1 MKPKQFD
8 KQLNDDYFLALQIHE
23 MESSQGVNLY
33 YDCTLSATKNDAKL
47 ARQLLESSQ
56 ESENLALALQFAE
69 NEFGFDPIAPSA
81 KKVKREQHSC
91 SGFDRN
97 PQISSDTHDRSSKTP
112 IENRKHC
119 AEDKAVCRHQET
131 QCQEAQ
137 CGICLEPLG
146 KKKPVEVLGCGHVFH
161 QAEVHRWFQTSKTRK
176 CPICRK

>member
-1 MKPKQFD
+1 MKLKQFD
-8 KQLNDDYFLALQIHE
+8 KQLNDDYLLALQIHE
-23 MESSQGVNLY
+23 MESREESSQKLRQKFSQKLY
-33 YDCTLSATKNDAKL
+33 HECTLSATKNDAKI

-56 ESENLALALQFAE
+56 ESENLALALQLAE
-69 NEFGFDPIAPSA
+69 NEFGFDPLAPSA
-81 KKVKREQHSC
+81 KKVKREQNFS

-97 PQISSDTHDRSSKTP
+97 SDSKTP

-119 AEDKAVCRHQET
+119 AEDKTV
-131 QCQEAQ
+131 AQ